1 MDSLPF
7 SIDFGWRNDQKIE
20 RTIPVWNLNLRADEH
35 VQGLRVIIQRHSM
48 FAGVY
53 MCLGTWESYFVLDAK
68 RFSVNP
74 CARDLRPTAGI
85 STKSCRHVLNSSYV
99 SRNAAGKDLFQSITY
114 KLHIYTYIALR
125 ISLSYT
131 FTPFLRHS
139 VLLLIYI
146 YTFATI
152 CTYQHMYIWMYVRT
166 KLNIMILF
174 HFTKILYNIHISI
187 QNFKYWTDIFA
198 LVILCIS
205 FNN

>member
-1 MDSLPF
+1 
-7 SIDFGWRNDQKIE
+7 
-20 RTIPVWNLNLRADEH
+20 
-35 VQGLRVIIQRHSM
+35 M

-99 SRNAAGKDLFQSITY
+99 SRNAAGEDLFQSITY
-114 KLHIYTYIALR
+114 KLHIYTYIALC
-125 ISLSYT
+125 IFLPYT

-139 VLLLIYI
+139 CPPSYI
-146 YTFATI
+146 HLYF
-152 CTYQHMYIWMYVRT
+152 CYNMYQHNIWMYVRT
-166 KLNIMILF
+166 PLNIMILF
-174 HFTKILYNIHISI
+174 HFIKILNSNHISI

-198 LVILCIS
+198 LVILCFS